1 MEPRKLQKT
10 GGTTYVVSLPK
21 KWVLKHGFDQGS
33 VVSVREQKDGTVLI
47 APESGTKAAPKKA
60 TISADNN
67 LDRKL
72 IEKYL
77 LGYDIL
83 TIHSEGNLSDE
94 QKSKIKKNLQVLV
107 GFEIVEESANSITVQ
122 FLLDPSEVSI
132 TKSLRRMYTIVSVMH
147 RDLIDALKTAGKSVL
162 KDIIQRE
169 AEVNRLYFLVVRQI
183 RTVIQNPQLTESEG
197 INAVD
202 CVDYRLVAK
211 IVEQIGDSLRR
222 ISEDMLSLPLTELK
236 SLQPLFEQSYEI
248 HQLAFKAL
256 LKKDDSLATEAQNL
270 RKSIPAASVKNK
282 HKQKLLNEML
292 HIADLSKDLSNI
304 VVSE

>member
-21 KWVLKHGFDQGS
+21 KWVMKHSLTQGS
-33 VVSVREQKDGTVLI
+33 IVSVKEQRDGSVLITPGANKKEQKKI
-47 APESGTKAAPKKA
+47 

-77 LGYDIL
+77 LGYNIL
-83 TIHSEGNLSDE
+83 TISSKKNISES
-94 QKSKIKKNLQVLV
+94 QKARIKKNTQVLV
-107 GFEIVEESANSITVQ
+107 GFEIVEESANSLTLQ

-147 RDLIDALKTAGKSVL
+147 RDLIEALKTSGKAVL
-162 KDIIQRE
+162 NDVIQRE
-169 AEVNRLYFLVVRQI
+169 NEVNRLYFLVVRQI
-183 RTVIQNPQLTESEG
+183 RTVIQNPQLTEKEG

-222 ISEDMLSLPLTELK
+222 ISEAMINLPLIEMR
-236 SLQPLFEQSYEI
+236 SLQPIFEQSYEI

-256 LKKDDSLATEAQNL
+256 LNKDDFLATEAQNL
-270 RKSIPAASVKNK
+270 RKNITKTSVQSK

-292 HIADLSKDLSNI
+292 HIANLGKDLSNI